1 MTHEGTINPFEL
13 VITASRELESL
24 LESHWQAEGKGL
36 HEKLTSIEHNIPSDI
51 AKRIRYLATIRN
63 KVVHESDYFLED
75 THKFQQEFNA
85 VKDALTSISGKKP
98 NTVLKE
104 PIATYTSNTMDE
116 ALDALHHRPKS
127 ELYFPKW
134 TFLSVIF
141 IAYMSTN
148 IITALAIIPAL
159 FLSYAVIIIILRLVK
174 IHDAPWYVWLV
185 VWALIAGYFIVDQ
198 KQRLDHISQALNSQT
213 TKDQHAQRTLFYN
226 VENIL

>member
-36 HEKLTSIEHNIPSDI
+36 HEKLTSVEHIIPSDI

-63 KVVHESDYFLED
+63 KVVHESDYVLED
-75 THKFQQEFNA
+75 TQKFQQEFNA

-116 ALDALHHRPKS
+116 ALDALHHRPKTV
-127 ELYFPKW
+127 LYFPKW

-141 IAYMSTN
+141 IAYMATN
-148 IITALAIIPAL
+148 IITALVIITPL
-159 FLSYAVIIIILRLVK
+159 FLSYAVIT
-174 IHDAPWYVWLV
+174 HCPAYP
-185 VWALIAGYFIVDQ
+185 
-198 KQRLDHISQALNSQT
+198 
-213 TKDQHAQRTLFYN
+213 
-226 VENIL
+226 ENP